1 MIKITR
7 FTAEWCQP
15 CKALAPIMND
25 IQNEQQGV
33 MFETIDVDQNKDA
46 VSLYKVSSVPT
57 VVITKNGTEVTR
69 FTGIKPKAA
78 IHNLINQYK

>member
-1 MIKITR
+1 MIKIIR
-7 FTAEWCQP
+7 FTGEWCQP

>member
-1 MIKITR
+1 MIKILR
-7 FTAEWCQP
+7 FTSNWCQP

-25 IQNEQQGV
+25 IQNEQQGI

>member
-1 MIKITR
+1 MIKIIR

-25 IQNEQQGV
+25 IQNEQPGV
-33 MFETIDVDQNKDA
+33 IFETIDVDQNKDMT
-46 VSLYKVSSVPT
+46 STYRVSSVPT
-57 VVITKNGTEVTR
+57 VIITKNGVEVTR
-69 FTGIKPKAA
+69 FAGIKPKSA